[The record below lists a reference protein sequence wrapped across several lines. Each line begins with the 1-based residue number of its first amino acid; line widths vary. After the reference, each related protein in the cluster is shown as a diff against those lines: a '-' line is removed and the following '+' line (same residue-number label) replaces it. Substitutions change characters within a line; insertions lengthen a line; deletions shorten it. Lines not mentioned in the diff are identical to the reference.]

1 MLILALDTTTR
12 AGSAALLLDDDVLAV
27 RAGDGRRP
35 HGERLPGELQQLLAD
50 AAQPLEAV
58 ELFVVA
64 SGPGAFTALR
74 IGLATVQGIA
84 AVLRRPVIGVS
95 ALEALACATWSDRE
109 GVAAGPGVISPGSGP
124 PPMVA
129 SWMDAH
135 RGEVYAALY
144 ARSEP
149 DADGLPW
156 RELRAPA
163 VGRPEHILRLWSS
176 DLDRPTVFSGDAA
189 APHAALLETLP
200 LGGTVARQVPLLA
213 PFLGWIG
220 RRRAMRG
227 QGGSPHTLQPLYV
240 RRPDAEIDR
249 DRRARP

>member
-35 HGERLPGELQQLLAD
+35 HGERLPGELQQLLAE

-58 ELFVVA
+58 DLFVVA

-84 AVLRRPVIGVS
+84 TVLGRPVIGAS
-95 ALEALACATWSDRE
+95 ALEALACATWLGGD
-109 GVAAGPGVISPGSGP
+109 GVAAGARIISPAGSP
-124 PPMVA
+124 PPVVA

-156 RELRAPA
+156 RELRGPA
-163 VGRPEHILRLWSS
+163 VGRADHILGLWSP
-176 DLDRPTVFSGDAA
+176 DLDRPTVFTGDAA
-189 APHAALLETLP
+189 PAHAALLETLSA
-200 LGGTVARQVPLLA
+200 GSTVARQVPLLA
-213 PFLGWIG
+213 PSLGWIG

-227 QGGSPHTLQPLYV
+227 HAGSPHTLQPLYV

-249 DRRARP
+249 DRRASP